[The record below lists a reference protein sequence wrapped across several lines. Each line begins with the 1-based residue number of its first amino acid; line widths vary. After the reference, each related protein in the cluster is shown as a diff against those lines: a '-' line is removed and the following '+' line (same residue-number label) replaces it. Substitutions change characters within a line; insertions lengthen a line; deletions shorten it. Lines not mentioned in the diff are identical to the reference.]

1 MQVFKSKII
10 SGLKKKKSRKLWG
23 VQVKICAN
31 KALRKTYFLLAKW
44 SLTKSISKLLTK
56 LSLKK
61 NQNKIFSKFS
71 KTIYNNFT

>member
-10 SGLKKKKSRKLWG
+10 SGFKKKKSRKLWG
-23 VQVKICAN
+23 VQVKICA
-31 KALRKTYFLLAKW
+31 KKGLRKTYFLLAKW

>member
-10 SGLKKKKSRKLWG
+10 SGFKKKKSRKLWG

-44 SLTKSISKLLTK
+44 SLNKSISKLLTK
-56 LSLKK
+56 
-61 NQNKIFSKFS
+61 I
-71 KTIYNNFT
+71 